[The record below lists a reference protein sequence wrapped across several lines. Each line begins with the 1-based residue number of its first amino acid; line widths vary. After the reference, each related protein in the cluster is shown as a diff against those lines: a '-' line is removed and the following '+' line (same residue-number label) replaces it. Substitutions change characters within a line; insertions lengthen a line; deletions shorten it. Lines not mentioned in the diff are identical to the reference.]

1 MLIPPLA
8 LFACCAAAALA
19 KVAANPPF
27 LGAGAAADADVVA
40 VGLLEPAVG
49 FAGAFCVG
57 RGFTGFVVVA
67 AARAVPLYP
76 AVAAGAGFVVFDVD
90 AFAGKELREIAGF
103 ESVLMVFGRAPA
115 SLSSAF
121 LLSVGELFDESG
133 FVAFATIVG
142 LDLGAAVAG
151 AGDFATGTVADWP
164 SLPTDASNAA
174 NWTSGI
180 SKCDGVEHRR
190 T

>member
-1 MLIPPLA
+1 MLMPPLA
-8 LFACCAAAALA
+8 LCACCAAAALA

-40 VGLLEPAVG
+40 DGLLEPAVG
-49 FAGAFCVG
+49 LAGTFCGG
-57 RGFTGFVVVA
+57 RDLMGFVAVA

-76 AVAAGAGFVVFDVD
+76 AVTAGAVFAAVDVGT
-90 AFAGKELREIAGF
+90 FAGRVLREMAGF
-103 ESVLMVFGRAPA
+103 ESVLMVFGLAPA

-121 LLSVGELFDESG
+121 LLSVGELVDESG

-142 LDLGAAVAG
+142 LGLGAAVAD
-151 AGDFATGTVADWP
+151 AGDFAVGAVAAWP

-174 NWTSGI
+174 N
-180 SKCDGVEHRR
+180 
-190 T
+190 

>member
-1 MLIPPLA
+1 MLMPPLA
-8 LFACCAAAALA
+8 LCACCAAAALA

-27 LGAGAAADADVVA
+27 LAAGAAADADVVA
-40 VGLLEPAVG
+40 AELPDPTVG
-49 FAGAFCVG
+49 FAGAFCAS
-57 RGFTGFVVVA
+57 RGLMGLVVVA

-76 AVAAGAGFVVFDVD
+76 AVAAGAGFVVFDVG
-90 AFAGKELREIAGF
+90 AFAGRVLRGIAGF
-103 ESVLMVFGRAPA
+103 ASVLMVFGRAPA

-142 LDLGAAVAG
+142 LGFGAAVAG

-174 NWTSGI
+174 N
-180 SKCDGVEHRR
+180 
-190 T
+190 